1 MTDSLFSDYSYSI
14 AKLAL
19 DGLSQRQMAISNNIA
34 NVDTPGYHA
43 QTVDFKSVLKR
54 VTNQNEQIVMK
65 TTNPLHLT
73 STTDNSVRFFET
85 KRPGGTERADGNDVD
100 IDVELTDMS
109 ETGIEYQALS
119 QAVSLKLQLL
129 KAIAQS
135 R

>member
-43 QTVDFKSVLKR
+43 QTVDFKSILKH
-54 VTNQNEQIVMK
+54 VTNQNEKIAMN
-65 TTNPLHLT
+65 TTCPLHLT
-73 STTDNSVRFFET
+73 STTNSLRFMQT
-85 KRPGGTERADGNDVD
+85 DRPGGTERADGNDVD

-109 ETGIEYQALS
+109 ETGIEYQAVS
-119 QAVSLKLQLL
+119 QAVSLKLLLL

>member
-43 QTVDFKSVLKR
+43 QTVDFKSVLKH
-54 VTNQNEQIVMK
+54 VTNQNELIGMK

-85 KRPGGTERADGNDVD
+85 KRPDGTERADGNDVD

-109 ETGIEYQALS
+109 ETGIEYQAVS

>member
-54 VTNQNEQIVMK
+54 MTNKNELIGMK

-73 STTDNSVRFFET
+73 STTNNFVRFFET

-109 ETGIEYQALS
+109 ETGIEYQAVS